1 MKRKNSLTILAA
13 ATALSVLALTGCTN
27 TANTP
32 APGSAAPGS
41 AAPSS
46 AGGVHGP
53 IKIGYIVKR
62 GTDPFASDQVEAAK
76 VAAATAGV
84 ELVTADVKQDTG
96 LTISTVSQ
104 MLASGIQGLIIV
116 VPDQA
121 IGPQVLQLAAAKGV
135 PVLASDDPIKDP
147 SGKAAPFIGL
157 DGAAL
162 GTQAGKELAKIL
174 ATHPDSTPANT
185 AFVVVSQNS
194 ISACTERTNAAV
206 TAFNT
211 AGGNTK
217 STFIDVPHDGTLQTA
232 ITAMSAAITQNS
244 SIQNWYITSC
254 NDDGVAG
261 ALRALE
267 AKSVTKEHSFGFG
280 MDGALACVELA
291 KDNGFVGANYVSFK
305 TNGKMAFDAMYAFL
319 KDGTAIPEIQSIPG
333 PMITRDNKAQLASC

>member
-1 MKRKNSLTILAA
+1 MKRNSLLTTLAA
-13 ATALSVLALTGCTN
+13 SAALSALVLAGCSNTATAPTSGSTGKVTG
-27 TANTP
+27 A
-32 APGSAAPGS
+32 
-41 AAPSS
+41 
-46 AGGVHGP
+46 

-62 GTDPFASDQVEAAK
+62 GTDTFASDQVEAAK
-76 VAAATAGV
+76 SAAAKAGV

-96 LTISTVSQ
+96 LTISTVNQ
-104 MLASGIQGLIIV
+104 MLATGVKGLIIV

-135 PVLASDDPIKDP
+135 PVLASDDPIKDS

-157 DGAAL
+157 DGVAL

-174 ATHPDSTPANT
+174 DKHPNSTPANT

-194 ISACTERTNAAV
+194 VNACTERTGSAIA
-206 TAFNT
+206 AFNS
-211 AGGNTK
+211 AGGKTK
-217 STFIDVPHDGTLQTA
+217 STFIDAPHDGTLQTA
-232 ITAMSAAITQNS
+232 VTAVSATMTQKPN
-244 SIQNWYITSC
+244 IKNWYVTSC

-267 AKSVTKEHSFGFG
+267 GKGVTKEHSFGIG
-280 MDGALACVELA
+280 MDGALACTELA

-319 KDGTAIPEIQSIPG
+319 KDGTAIPARQSIPG
-333 PMITRDNKAQLASC
+333 PLITRVNKAELAGC